1 MNINEKKTTPQ
12 NGFAADPFTAFD
24 NTNIAAK
31 QDPFDPFGNGKR
43 AENKAPATTSVCKI
57 LLDCEWLVKIF
68 ISSALFE
75 SDNFIFNIFLNSHF
89 YLDGMIKSEN
99 SAGEGIKNREIISIK
114 TMDICSIYFIEIKYL

>member
-1 MNINEKKTTPQ
+1 MKKTIPQ

-57 LLDCEWLVKIF
+57 LLDWKWLVKIF
-68 ISSALFE
+68 IFLTLFG
-75 SDNFIFNIFLNSHF
+75 SDNFIFNIFFNSHF
-89 YLDGMIKSEN
+89 DLDGMIKSKN
-99 SAGEGIKNREIISIK
+99 SASKSIKNILKLLALR
-114 TMDICSIYFIEIKYL
+114 L